1 VSDPASK
8 DGDFDV
14 VVIGSGPAGQKAAIQ
29 AAKAGKRV
37 AVIERERQVGGK
49 CVHTGTIPSKS
60 LREHALRQRVRR
72 LDLTDQPMRS
82 LLDGVGETIAAHD
95 AYMTA
100 QLERNH
106 VTLLRGRASF
116 VAAGRP
122 GENKPHLL
130 AMRRID
136 GSQMRVAAPVVI
148 IATGSRPRTPP
159 HLAPDHE
166 HVLDSDSI
174 LALAYLPRSLL
185 VLGGGVIASEYA
197 ASFAAL
203 GCKVTQAD
211 QFERPLGFLD
221 PELTGFYVDE
231 LRAAGGEY
239 LPRFEAVSSR
249 WDGVSQVR
257 TEFTNGQVLLADKV
271 LVALGRSAN
280 VDGLHLH
287 TAGIALTN
295 RGHIQVDERLQTTA
309 PGIFAAGDVIGPPAL
324 ASVSMEQGRRA
335 ACHALGLLVPSDPVS
350 RLPAGVY
357 TIPEIATV
365 GLDENE
371 ARRHF
376 GEALVGR
383 ARFEEIARGQINGSQ
398 RGLLKLVADPGG
410 RRVVGVQIAGDG
422 ATELVHIG
430 QLGLAAELDVD
441 AYVDNVF
448 NFPTMAEA
456 YRIAA
461 LDIVKQRA
469 QGAATS
475 SAPAGTRQNFC
486 ENFSPMVRGR
496 LITE

>member
-1 VSDPASK
+1 VNCPT
-8 DGDFDV
+8 GIHFDV
-14 VVIGSGPAGQKAAIQ
+14 IVIGSGPAGQKAAIQ

-37 AVIERERQVGGK
+37 AVIERDRQVGGS

-72 LDLTDQPMRS
+72 VDLMDEPIQS
-82 LLDGVGETIAAHD
+82 LLDGVGKTIAAHD

-106 VTLLRGRASF
+106 IELLRGRASF
-116 VAAGRP
+116 VSPR
-122 GENKPHLL
+122 EL

-136 GSQMRVAAPVVI
+136 GSQSTVSAGVI
-148 IATGSRPRTPP
+148 IIAAGSRPRTPP
-159 HLAPDHE
+159 HLAVDHE

-174 LALAYLPRSLL
+174 LSLAYLPRSLL

-197 ASFAAL
+197 ATFAAL
-203 GCKVTQAD
+203 GCRVTQAD
-211 QFERPLGFLD
+211 QHDRPLAFLD
-221 PELTGFYVDE
+221 PELTAFYVEE
-231 LRAAGGEY
+231 LQRNGGEY
-239 LPRFEAVSSR
+239 IPRAEAVSTT
-249 WDGVSQVR
+249 WDGISQVR
-257 TEFTNGQVLLADKV
+257 TEFKDGRTLVADKV
-271 LVALGRSAN
+271 LVALGRIAN
-280 VDGLHLH
+280 VDGLKLEA
-287 TAGIALTN
+287 AGVALTA
-295 RGHIQVDERLQTTA
+295 RGHIQVDGQLKTTA
-309 PGIFAAGDVIGPPAL
+309 DGVYAAGDVIGLPAL

-335 ACHALGLLVPSDPVS
+335 ACHALGLLVNSDPVS
-350 RLPAGVY
+350 RLPSGVY

-365 GLDENE
+365 GLDEHE

-376 GEALVGR
+376 GGAIVGR
-383 ARFEEIARGQINGSQ
+383 ARFEEIARGQINGCQ

-461 LDIVKQRA
+461 FDIVKQRGQA
-469 QGAATS
+469 QAGETGAQVL
-475 SAPAGTRQNFC
+475 SAA
-486 ENFSPMVRGR
+486 S
-496 LITE
+496 

>member
-1 VSDPASK
+1 MSPAAPL
-8 DGDFDV
+8 DFDV
-14 VVIGSGPAGQKAAIQ
+14 LVIGSGPAGQKAAIQ
-29 AAKAGKRV
+29 SSKAGKRV
-37 AVIERERQVGGK
+37 AIIERDREVGGN

-72 LDLTDQPMRS
+72 VDLMEQPMRS
-82 LLDGVGETIAAHD
+82 LLDGVGVTVAAHD
-95 AYMTA
+95 AYMQA

-106 VTLLRGRASF
+106 ITLLRGRASF
-116 VAAGRP
+116 VARDRARDGTS
-122 GENKPHLL
+122 HTL

-136 GSQMRVAAPVVI
+136 GSLATVRAHIVV
-148 IATGSRPRTPP
+148 IATGSRPRAPAS
-159 HLAPDHE
+159 LAVDHE

-174 LALAYLPRSLL
+174 LSLAYLPRSLL

-197 ASFAAL
+197 AMFAAL

-211 QFERPLGFLD
+211 QQDKPLAFLD
-221 PELTGFYVDE
+221 PELTAFYLDE
-231 LRAAGGEY
+231 LRRNGGEY
-239 LPRFEAVSSR
+239 IPRAEAVSTR
-249 WDGVSQVR
+249 WDGVSQVSTGFKDGR
-257 TEFTNGQVLLADKV
+257 VILADKV
-271 LVALGRSAN
+271 LVALGRLAN
-280 VDGLHLH
+280 VDGLEPGN
-287 TAGIALTN
+287 AGVALTG
-295 RGHIQVDERLQTTA
+295 RGHVQVDDRLQTTA
-309 PGIFAAGDVIGPPAL
+309 PGIYAAGDVIGPPAL

-350 RLPAGVY
+350 RLPSGVY

-365 GLDENE
+365 GLDEAG

-376 GEALVGR
+376 GGAVVGR

-410 RRVVGVQIAGDG
+410 RRVVGVHIAGDG

-461 LDIVKQRA
+461 LDIVKQR
-469 QGAATS
+469 GRLATS
-475 SAPAGTRQNFC
+475 DAVADAVSA
-486 ENFSPMVRGR
+486 
-496 LITE
+496 LL

>member
-1 VSDPASK
+1 VNNPA
-8 DGDFDV
+8 GLHFDV

-37 AVIERERQVGGK
+37 AVIERDRQVGGS

-72 LDLTDQPMRS
+72 VDLMDEPIQS
-82 LLDGVGETIAAHD
+82 LLDGVGKTVAAHD

-106 VTLLRGRASF
+106 IELVRGRASF
-116 VAAGRP
+116 VSPR
-122 GENKPHLL
+122 EL

-136 GSQMRVAAPVVI
+136 GSQSTVRAGVI
-148 IATGSRPRTPP
+148 IIAAGSRPRTPP
-159 HLAPDHE
+159 HLAVDHE

-174 LALAYLPRSLL
+174 LSLAYLPRSLL

-197 ASFAAL
+197 ATFAAL
-203 GCKVTQAD
+203 GCQVTQAD
-211 QFERPLGFLD
+211 QHDRPLAFLD
-221 PELTGFYVDE
+221 PELTAFYVEE
-231 LRAAGGEY
+231 LKRNGGEY
-239 LPRFEAVSSR
+239 IPRADAVSTK
-249 WDGVSQVR
+249 WDGISQVR
-257 TEFTNGQVLLADKV
+257 TEFKDGRTIVADKV
-271 LVALGRSAN
+271 LVALGRVAN
-280 VDGLHLH
+280 VDGLKLEA
-287 TAGIALTN
+287 AGVALTA
-295 RGHIQVDERLQTTA
+295 RGHIQVDGQLKTTA
-309 PGIFAAGDVIGPPAL
+309 DGVYAAGDVIGPPAL

-335 ACHALGLLVPSDPVS
+335 ACHALGLLVNSDPVS
-350 RLPAGVY
+350 RLPSGVY

-365 GLDENE
+365 GLDEHE

-376 GEALVGR
+376 GGAIVGR
-383 ARFEEIARGQINGSQ
+383 ARFEEIARGQINGCQ

-461 LDIVKQRA
+461 FDIVKQRG
-469 QGAATS
+469 Q
-475 SAPAGTRQNFC
+475 APAGETIAPVL
-486 ENFSPMVRGR
+486 SAAS
-496 LITE
+496 

>member
-1 VSDPASK
+1 VSEVPGQDY
-8 DGDFDV
+8 DV

-37 AVIERERQVGGK
+37 VVIERDRQVGGS

-60 LREHALRQRVRR
+60 LREHAMRQRIRR
-72 LDLTDQPMRS
+72 VDLMDQPIQS

-95 AYMTA
+95 AYMAA

-106 VTLLRGRASF
+106 IALLRGRASF
-116 VAAGRP
+116 VARLARA
-122 GENKPHLL
+122 ENNTPHELL
-130 AMRRID
+130 VQRID
-136 GSQMRVAAPVVI
+136 GTRLALHAPIVI
-148 IATGSRPRTPP
+148 IAAGSRPRPP
-159 HLAPDHE
+159 AHLSVDHE

-174 LALAYLPRSLL
+174 LSLAYLPRSLL
-185 VLGGGVIASEYA
+185 VIGGGVIASEYA
-197 ASFAAL
+197 AMFAAL

-211 QFERPLGFLD
+211 QLDQPLAFLD
-221 PELTGFYVDE
+221 PELTRFYLDE
-231 LRAAGGEY
+231 LRRNGGEY
-239 LPRFEAVSSR
+239 IPRAEAASAR
-249 WDGVSQVR
+249 FDGVSQVR
-257 TEFTNGQVLLADKV
+257 VEFKCGRVISADKV
-271 LVALGRSAN
+271 LVALGRLAN
-280 VDGLHLH
+280 VDGLNLAA
-287 TAGIALTN
+287 AGVQLTE
-295 RGHIQVDERLQTTA
+295 RGHVRVDDCLETTV
-309 PGIFAAGDVIGPPAL
+309 PGVYAAGDVIGPPAL

-350 RLPAGVY
+350 RLPSGVY

-365 GLDENE
+365 GLDEHG

-376 GEALVGR
+376 GAALVGR

-398 RGLLKLVADPGG
+398 RGLLKLIADPGG

-461 LDIVKQRA
+461 FDIVKQR
-469 QGAATS
+469 GRVS
-475 SAPAGTRQNFC
+475 NSEVVSEVLSAF
-486 ENFSPMVRGR
+486 
-496 LITE
+496 L

>member
-1 VSDPASK
+1 MNSVAPKSEEF
-8 DGDFDV
+8 DFL
-14 VVIGSGPAGQKAAIQ
+14 VIGSGPAGQKAAIQ

-37 AVIERERQVGGK
+37 AVIERERQVGGS

-72 LDLTDQPMRS
+72 VDLSAEPMQS
-82 LLDGVGETIAAHD
+82 LLDGVNATIAAHD
-95 AYMTA
+95 AYMAA
-100 QLERNH
+100 QLERNRI
-106 VTLLRGRASF
+106 TLLRGRASF
-116 VAAGRP
+116 LDGRT
-122 GENKPHLL
+122 L
-130 AMRRID
+130 ALRHID
-136 GSQMRVAAPVVI
+136 GSQSRVGSPLIV
-148 IATGSRPRTPP
+148 IATGSRPRTPA
-159 HLAPDHE
+159 HLSVDHE

-174 LALAYLPRSLL
+174 LSLAYLPRSLL

-197 ASFAAL
+197 AMFAAL

-211 QFERPLGFLD
+211 QYDRPLGFLD
-221 PELTGFYVDE
+221 PELTKFYVDE
-231 LRAAGGEY
+231 LRGAGGEY
-239 LPRFEAVSSR
+239 LPRCEAVSTL
-249 WDGVSQVR
+249 WDGISQVR

-271 LVALGRSAN
+271 LVALGRVAN
-280 VDGLHLH
+280 VDSLHLH
-287 TAGIALTN
+287 SAGIALTS
-295 RGHIQVDERLQTTA
+295 RGHIQVDEHLKTTA
-309 PGIFAAGDVIGPPAL
+309 EGIYAAGDVIGPPAL

-335 ACHALGLLVPSDPVS
+335 ACHALGLLTPQDPVS
-350 RLPAGVY
+350 RLPSGVY

-376 GEALVGR
+376 GGCVVGR
-383 ARFEEIARGQINGSQ
+383 ARFEEIARGQINGCQ

-410 RRVVGVQIAGDG
+410 RRVVGVQIAGDS

-469 QGAATS
+469 RHITADTVADAV
-475 SAPAGTRQNFC
+475 SAI
-486 ENFSPMVRGR
+486 
-496 LITE
+496 L

>member
-1 VSDPASK
+1 MSK
-8 DGDFDV
+8 QLESFDV

-37 AVIERERQVGGK
+37 AVIERERHVGGN

-60 LREHALRQRVRR
+60 LREHALRQRIRR
-72 LDLTDQPMRS
+72 VDLSAEPIQS
-82 LLDGVGETIAAHD
+82 LLDGVGQTIAAHD
-95 AYMTA
+95 AYMAA

-106 VTLLRGRASF
+106 VALLRGRANF
-116 VAAGRP
+116 LDA
-122 GENKPHLL
+122 HTL
-130 AMRRID
+130 ALRRID
-136 GSQMRVAAPVVI
+136 GSQGRVTAPVII

-159 HLAPDHE
+159 HLAVEHE

-174 LALAYLPRSLL
+174 LSLAYLPRTLL

-197 ASFAAL
+197 AMFAAL
-203 GCKVTQAD
+203 GCQVTQAD
-211 QFERPLGFLD
+211 QYERPLGFLD
-221 PELTGFYVDE
+221 PELTAFYVDE
-231 LRAAGGEY
+231 LRSAGGEY
-239 LPRFEAVSSR
+239 LPKCEAVSAR

-257 TEFTNGQVLLADKV
+257 TEFTNGKVILADKV
-271 LVALGRSAN
+271 LVALGRVAN

-287 TAGIALTN
+287 NAGIALSS
-295 RGHIQVDERLQTTA
+295 RGHIQVDDHLQTTA
-309 PGIFAAGDVIGPPAL
+309 KGVYAAGDVIGPPAL

-335 ACHALGLLVPSDPVS
+335 ACHALGLLTPQDPVS
-350 RLPAGVY
+350 RLPSGVY

-371 ARRHF
+371 AKRHF
-376 GEALVGR
+376 GGCVVGR
-383 ARFEEIARGQINGSQ
+383 ARFEEIARGQINGCQ

-461 LDIVKQRA
+461 FDIVKQRGRHITA
-469 QGAATS
+469 DTVADAV
-475 SAPAGTRQNFC
+475 SA
-486 ENFSPMVRGR
+486 V
-496 LITE
+496 L

>member
-1 VSDPASK
+1 MSE
-8 DGDFDV
+8 GDKAFDV

-29 AAKAGKRV
+29 SAKAGKRV
-37 AVIERERQVGGK
+37 AVIERDRKVGGS

-72 LDLTDQPMRS
+72 VDLHSEPIQS
-82 LLDGVGETIAAHD
+82 LLDGVGATIAAHD
-95 AYMTA
+95 AYMAA

-106 VTLLRGRASF
+106 IELLRGRASF

-122 GENKPHLL
+122 EDHTPHTL

-136 GSQMRVAAPVVI
+136 GSTTRVCAPI
-148 IATGSRPRTPP
+148 IIVATGSRPRTPE
-159 HLAPDHE
+159 HLAVDHE

-174 LALAYLPRSLL
+174 LSLAYLPRTLL

-197 ASFAAL
+197 AMFAAL

-211 QFERPLGFLD
+211 QYDRPLGFLD
-221 PELTGFYVDE
+221 PELTEFYVAE
-231 LRAAGGEY
+231 LRSAGGEY
-239 LPRFEAVSSR
+239 LPRCEPVSTR
-249 WDGVSQVR
+249 WDGISQVR
-257 TEFTNGQVLLADKV
+257 TEFTNGQVILADKV
-271 LVALGRSAN
+271 LVALGRVAN

-287 TAGIALTN
+287 SAGISLTS
-295 RGHIQVDERLQTTA
+295 RGHIQVDEQLQTTA
-309 PGIFAAGDVIGPPAL
+309 KGVFAAGDVIGPPAL

-335 ACHALGLLVPSDPVS
+335 ACHALGLLLPSDPVS
-350 RLPAGVY
+350 RLPSGVY

-365 GLDENE
+365 GLDERE

-376 GEALVGR
+376 GGAVVGR
-383 ARFEEIARGQINGSQ
+383 ARFEEIARGQINGCQ
-398 RGLLKLVADPGG
+398 RGLLKLIADPGG

-430 QLGLAAELDVD
+430 QLGLTAELDVD

-461 LDIVKQRA
+461 FDIVKQRA
-469 QGAATS
+469 RHITTDSVADAV
-475 SAPAGTRQNFC
+475 SA
-486 ENFSPMVRGR
+486 V
-496 LITE
+496 L